1 VIATAARESQHHSVL
16 HANYH
21 SAMVNIESDQVSVSD
36 IRAVARVAHICAL
49 FGPAVQELSAADV
62 AERTGLNRTTAYR
75 YCASMVAAGILEKGS
90 RRGTFALGGMML
102 ELGLQALGRERVL
115 EIAGPY
121 LRTLSTA
128 VEMTVVLSIPGAH
141 GPVVALVAE
150 ELSQP
155 VLVTVRVG
163 TKLDVTAA
171 QSHVFLAYES
181 ESTMDVM
188 AVGLSPAERARLELD
203 VAAVRKNGYSVSR
216 PSGLPLAAAA
226 PVFDD
231 KGLRATIAFL
241 GVREADDDLSGVLDE
256 LVATAAALSD
266 ALGASPQDPSRADV

>member
-1 VIATAARESQHHSVL
+1 MTAVAQLESRRHRVL

-21 SAMVNIESDQVSVSD
+21 SAMVNIESDQVPMSD
-36 IRAVARVAHICAL
+36 IRAVARVADICAL
-49 FGPAVQELSAADV
+49 FGPAAQELTAADV

-75 YCASMVAAGILEKGS
+75 YCASMVAAGILERGS
-90 RRGTFALGGMML
+90 RRGTFTLGGLLL

-121 LRTLSTA
+121 LRRLSTA
-128 VEMTVVLSIPGAH
+128 IQMTAVLSIRGAG

-171 QSHVFLAYES
+171 QSLVFLAYES
-181 ESTMDVM
+181 EPTMDAM
-188 AVGLSPAERARLELD
+188 AVGLSPAERARLELE
-203 VAAVRKNGYSVSR
+203 VAAVRKDGYSLTR
-216 PSGLPLAAAA
+216 PSDLPLAAAA

-231 KGLRATIAFL
+231 KGLRATVAFL
-241 GVREADDDLSGVLDE
+241 GVRDTGDDLSGPLDE
-256 LVATAAALSD
+256 LLATAAALSD
-266 ALGASPQDPSRADV
+266 VLGASRKGPPGADI